1 MVSAKVFEPIQIG
14 PISLRNR
21 TIRAA
26 AFEGMCKHWN
36 VTDELI
42 NYHRQVSEGGI
53 GMTTV
58 AYASVSKDGL
68 AFPHQLWIREEIKSD
83 LKKLTDAI
91 HAGGA
96 KASIQIGHTGNMSK
110 KSVTGFRPISA
121 SAKFNLYGP
130 TWPRKMNLQDI
141 QRVIQDFKNAVL
153 LLKECGFDAVE
164 IHAGHGYL
172 ISQFL
177 SPYTNRRKDE
187 YGGSFENRSR
197 FLREVLRAVREA
209 AGNQMAVLVKMN
221 IWDGFDGGIT
231 RDEAFKTAQIIE
243 AHGAD
248 AILLSGGFV
257 SKAPMYIMRGKM
269 PTRIMAKNISNM
281 VVKFLVGVLGQVL
294 IKPYPFQEGYF
305 MEETKQFR
313 DKVKIPLVYVGGMNS
328 IATIEKAF
336 QNGAD
341 CIALARALIQN
352 PGFVNDLRNEIIKKS
367 GCTICNYCV
376 AVMYTGQIRCFMNE
390 PNLST
395 SLHNQL
401 VHPEV

>member
-1 MVSAKVFEPIQIG
+1 MVYSKVFEPIQLG
-14 PISLRNR
+14 PITLRNR

-36 VTDELI
+36 ITHDLI
-42 NYHRQVSEGGI
+42 NYHRKVAEGGI

-68 AFPHQLWIREEIKSD
+68 AFTHQLWIREEIKSD

-130 TWPRKMNLQDI
+130 TWPRKMTRNDI
-141 QRVIQDFKNAVL
+141 QRVVNDFKHAALILN
-153 LLKECGFDAVE
+153 ECGFDAVE

-177 SPYTNRRKDE
+177 SPYTNRRNDE

-197 FLREVLRAVREA
+197 FLREVLTAVREA
-209 AGNQMAVLVKMN
+209 VGNQMAILVKMN
-221 IWDGFDGGIT
+221 MWDGFEGGIT
-231 RDEAFKTAQIIE
+231 QKEAYKTAQIIE
-243 AHGAD
+243 SLGAD
-248 AILLSGGFV
+248 AIVLSGGFV
-257 SKAPMYIMRGKM
+257 SKAPMYIMRGRM
-269 PTRIMAKNISNM
+269 PTRIMAKNISNI
-281 VVKFLVGVLGQVL
+281 VVKFLVGVMGQKL

-305 MEETKQFR
+305 IEEAKKFR
-313 DKVKIPLVYVGGMNS
+313 DLVKIPLIYVGGMNS
-328 IATIEKAF
+328 IETIEKAF

-341 CIALARALIQN
+341 CVAFARALIQN
-352 PGFVNDLRNEIIKKS
+352 PSFVNDLRNEIIKKS

-376 AVMYTGQIRCFMNE
+376 AVMYTGKMRCFMNE
-390 PNLST
+390 ANLSP
-395 SLHNQL
+395 SLREQL
-401 VHPEV
+401 AHPER